1 MPARSPQSISDILNI
16 DAESRALARELVVAR
31 AAGAVT
37 A

>member
-1 MPARSPQSISDILNI
+1 VGEVLEI
-16 DAESRALARELVVAR
+16 DAESRVLARELVTAR